1 MRLSAAPT
9 HRMAEEEIPRDP
21 RWAIPLAA
29 IGAILLAIIWY
40 WEQPT
45 LLAFGLV
52 TAAIAAILGLLYLG
66 LSYNGS
72 KSKLYGLKP
81 LTTRMPAVS
90 QPKGHVHF
98 RTKMFWTVGVLL
110 MYFLLANIYIFGV
123 DQATVID
130 LFASYRAIL
139 AGAQGTLMHLGI
151 GPIVTGSIIMQL
163 FTGAKIISL
172 DLTDDEDKGMYQGT
186 QKVLVLAMIFV
197 EAVPQ
202 VFGYL
207 TPASSVVARFGTA
220 SPGNGVLLADAV
232 IIAQLVFGS
241 YLVFLM
247 DEVVSKWGIGS
258 GISLFIAAGVSQQ
271 IIQGTINWIPT
282 NPSVA
287 VSANNPPSGTIPKVL
302 WFLTNYS
309 SSQMASGGWERILLQ
324 QPNPIVA
331 LVGTAAIFFLVAW
344 TESTR
349 IELPLSHAEARGARG
364 RYPLR
369 LIYASNIP
377 VILMSALLANV
388 SMISILLWSNPTLS
402 HFPVLGHQ
410 WWVGTYPSADF
421 ARTNGISQ
429 SQPIGGGAYYLSTV
443 NGLEAWLLPMLNAQI
458 YGAFLFG
465 HTWWEGLVHVGVY
478 FGAMVGGSILFAK
491 FWIQTTNMGPEAVAR
506 QIESTGMQ
514 IPGFRREP
522 RVLRRVLERYIP
534 VITVI
539 SGASVGALAAGAD
552 LIGTLGNA
560 SGTGVLL
567 MVGIIINLYEAMGR
581 EQLMEMNPLFRRFLG
596 GES

>member
-1 MRLSAAPT
+1 MPDD
-9 HRMAEEEIPRDP
+9 EVPRDW
-21 RWAIPLAA
+21 RWAIPLFVVEAV
-29 IGAILLAIIWY
+29 ILFLLWDGAH
-40 WEQPT
+40 PT
-45 LLAFGLV
+45 TLAFVIAVIGLTLV
-52 TAAIAAILGLLYLG
+52 FLLMLLG
-66 LSYNGS
+66 LSYSGP

-81 LTTRMPAVS
+81 VTTRMPAVT
-90 QPKGHVHF
+90 QPVGHVHF
-98 RTKMFWTVGVLL
+98 RTKMLWVIAVLL
-110 MYFLLANIYIFGV
+110 LYFVLSNIFLFGV

-139 AGAQGTLMHLGI
+139 AGQQGTLMHLGI

-163 FTGAKIISL
+163 FTGAKIIGL
-172 DLTDDEDKGMYQGT
+172 DLTKDDDKAIYQGT
-186 QKVLVLAMIFV
+186 QKVIVVAMIFV
-197 EAVPQ
+197 EAIPQ
-202 VFGYL
+202 VYGYL
-207 TPASSVVARFGTA
+207 TPSSSIVTA
-220 SPGNGVLLADAV
+220 LGNFSVGNGPLLAELI

-271 IIQGTINWIPT
+271 IIQGTLNWLPAT
-282 NPSVA
+282 PGVLSQ
-287 VSANNPPSGTIPKVL
+287 SNPPSGTIPKAI
-302 WFLTNYS
+302 WFFTNFS
-309 SSQMASGGWERILLQ
+309 ASNMASGGWEQVLLHS
-324 QPNPIVA
+324 PNPVVA

-388 SMISILLWSNPTLS
+388 SMFSILLWGNPTLS
-402 HFPVLGHQ
+402 RFPLLGHQ
-410 WWVGTYPSADF
+410 WWIGSYPASTAAANALRVSA
-421 ARTNGISQ
+421 TT
-429 SQPIGGGAYYLSTV
+429 PLTGGAYYLSTV
-443 NGLEAWLLPMLNAQI
+443 NGLEAWLLPLLNAQQ
-458 YGAFLFG
+458 YGTFLVG
-465 HTWWEGLVHVGVY
+465 HAWWQDLLHVVVY
-478 FGAMVGGSILFAK
+478 FSVMVVGSILFAK

-506 QIESTGMQ
+506 QIEASGMQ

-539 SGASVGALAAGAD
+539 SGAAVGGLAAGAD

-567 MVGIIINLYEAMGR
+567 TVGILINFYEAMGR
-581 EQLMEMNPLFRRFLG
+581 EQLMEMNPLLRRFIG
-596 GES
+596 GE

>member
-1 MRLSAAPT
+1 
-9 HRMAEEEIPRDP
+9 MADEDVPRDW
-21 RWAIPLAA
+21 RWAIPLFVVEAV
-29 IGAILLAIIWY
+29 ILFLIWDGAR
-40 WEQPT
+40 PT
-45 LLAFGLV
+45 LLAFV
-52 TAAIAAILGLLYLG
+52 IAAIGLTLIFLLVLLG
-66 LSYNGS
+66 LSYAGP

-81 LTTRMPAVS
+81 VTTRMPAVT
-90 QPKGHVHF
+90 QPVGHVHF
-98 RTKMFWTVGVLL
+98 RTKMLWVIAVLL
-110 MYFLLANIYIFGV
+110 LYFVLSNIYLFGV

-139 AGAQGTLMHLGI
+139 AGQQGTLMHLGI

-163 FTGAKIISL
+163 FTGAKIIGL
-172 DLTDDEDKGMYQGT
+172 DLTKDDDKAVYQGT
-186 QKVLVLAMIFV
+186 QKVVVVAMIFV
-197 EAVPQ
+197 EAIPQ

-207 TPASSVVARFGTA
+207 TPSSSIVTSLGNF
-220 SPGNGVLLADAV
+220 SHGNGTLLADL
-232 IIAQLVFGS
+232 IIVSQLVFGS

-271 IIQGTINWIPT
+271 IIQGTLNWLPATPGSPI
-282 NPSVA
+282 SEQ
-287 VSANNPPSGTIPKVL
+287 NPPSGTIPKTI
-302 WFLTNYS
+302 WFFTHLNA
-309 SSQMASGGWERILLQ
+309 SQMAGGGWELVLLHS
-324 QPNPIVA
+324 PNPIVA
-331 LVGTAAIFFLVAW
+331 LAGTGAIFFLVAW

-388 SMISILLWSNPTLS
+388 SMFSILLWSNSTLAR
-402 HFPVLGHQ
+402 FPLLGHQ
-410 WWVGTYPSADF
+410 WWIGSYPASSTVAQQLGVS
-421 ARTNGISQ
+421 TTT
-429 SQPIGGGAYYLSTV
+429 PLTGGAYYLSQV
-443 NGLEAWLLPMLNAQI
+443 NGLESWLLPLINPSE
-458 YGAFLFG
+458 YGSLLVG
-465 HTWWEGLVHVGVY
+465 HAPWQDLLHVAIY
-478 FGAMVGGSILFAK
+478 FGVMVSGSILFAK

-506 QIESTGMQ
+506 QIEASGMQ

-539 SGASVGALAAGAD
+539 SGAAVGALAAGAD
-552 LIGTLGNA
+552 LIGTLGQA

-567 MVGIIINLYEAMGR
+567 TVGILINFYEAMGR
-581 EQLMEMNPLFRRFLG
+581 EQLMEMNPLLRRFIG
-596 GES
+596 GEG

>member
-1 MRLSAAPT
+1 
-9 HRMAEEEIPRDP
+9 MADPDIPRDW
-21 RWAIPLAA
+21 RWAIPLFVLEAV
-29 IGAILLAIIWY
+29 ILFLYWYGAHPTILAMVIAVIAL
-40 WEQPT
+40 T
-45 LLAFGLV
+45 LIF
-52 TAAIAAILGLLYLG
+52 LLLLLG
-66 LSYNGS
+66 LSYNGP

-81 LTTRMPAVS
+81 VTSRMPAVT
-90 QPKGHVHF
+90 QPVGHVHF
-98 RTKMFWTVGVLL
+98 RTKMLWVIGVVL
-110 MYFLLANIYIFGV
+110 MYFVLSNIFLFGV

-139 AGAQGTLMHLGI
+139 AGQQGTLMDLGI

-163 FTGAKIISL
+163 FTGAKIIGL
-172 DLTDDEDKGMYQGT
+172 DLTKDDDKAIYQGT
-186 QKVLVLAMIFV
+186 QKVIVVAMIFV
-197 EAVPQ
+197 EAIPQ
-202 VFGYL
+202 VFGYIS
-207 TPASSVVARFGTA
+207 PSASLVSGLGAFSA
-220 SPGNGVLLADAV
+220 GNGLFLAEL
-232 IIAQLVFGS
+232 IIISQLVFGS

-271 IIQGTINWIPT
+271 IIQGTLNWLPGTAGRPI
-282 NPSVA
+282 SE
-287 VSANNPPSGTIPKVL
+287 SNPPSGTIPKTI
-302 WFLTNYS
+302 WFFTHLNA
-309 SSQMASGGWERILLQ
+309 SQMASGGWEQVLLHS
-324 QPNPIVA
+324 PNPIVA

-388 SMISILLWSNPTLS
+388 SMFSILLWGNSTLS
-402 HFPVLGHQ
+402 RFPLLGHQ
-410 WWVGTYPSADF
+410 WWIGSYPASSTMAQQLGV
-421 ARTNGISQ
+421 TTTT
-429 SQPIGGGAYYLSTV
+429 PLTGGAYYLSTP
-443 NGLEAWLLPMLNAQI
+443 NGLESWLLPLLNGQE
-458 YGAFLFG
+458 YGQLLVG
-465 HTWWEGLVHVGVY
+465 HMWWQDLLHVLIFFCVL
-478 FGAMVGGSILFAK
+478 VGGSILFAK

-506 QIESTGMQ
+506 QIEASGMQ

-539 SGASVGALAAGAD
+539 SGAAVGALAAGAD

-567 MVGIIINLYEAMGR
+567 TVGIIINFYEAMGR
-581 EQLMEMNPLFRRFLG
+581 EQLMEMNPLLRRFIG

>member
-1 MRLSAAPT
+1 
-9 HRMAEEEIPRDP
+9 MAEEETPRDR
-21 RWAIPLAA
+21 RWSVPLFLLAA
-29 IGAILLAIIWY
+29 GILALY
-40 WEQPT
+40 WFWGRPT
-45 LLAFGLV
+45 TLAFVLVAVGL
-52 TAAIAAILGLLYLG
+52 AAVFTLFYFG

-72 KSKLYGLKP
+72 RSKLYGLKP
-81 LTTRMPAVS
+81 VTSRMPAVT

-98 RTKMFWTVGVLL
+98 RTKLFWTIGVLL
-110 MYFLLANIYIFGV
+110 MYFLLTNIYLFGV
-123 DQATVID
+123 NRATIID

-163 FTGAKIISL
+163 FTGAKIINL
-172 DLTDDEDKGMYQGT
+172 DLTNDEDKSVYQGT
-186 QKVLVLAMIFV
+186 QKIMVIAMIFI
-197 EAVPQ
+197 EAIPQ

-207 TPASSVVARFGTA
+207 SPDGSLVSTFGTI
-220 SPGNGVLLADAV
+220 SPGNGLFLANAV

-271 IIQGTINWIPT
+271 IIQGTLNWVPG
-282 NPSVA
+282 NPSLA
-287 VSANNPPSGTIPKVL
+287 ISASNPPSGTIPKSL
-302 WFLTNYS
+302 WFFSHYTA
-309 SSQMASGGWERILLQ
+309 SQMASGGWEEVLLR

-331 LVGTAAIFFLVAW
+331 LIGTAAIFFLVAW

-388 SMISILLWSNPTLS
+388 SMVTILLWTNPALI
-402 HFPVLGHQ
+402 HFPLIGHQ
-410 WWVGTYPSADF
+410 WWVGAYPTATQASQLQ
-421 ARTNGISQ
+421 ISQ
-429 SQPIGGGAYYLSTV
+429 TTPISGGAYYLSTV
-443 NGLEAWLLPMLNAQI
+443 NGLESWLLPILNYQE
-458 YGAFLFG
+458 YGGFLVY
-465 HTWWEGLVHVGVY
+465 HAWWQGLVHVGVY
-478 FGAMVGGSILFAK
+478 FCAMVGGSILFAK

-506 QIESTGMQ
+506 QIEASGMQ

-539 SGASVGALAAGAD
+539 SGAAVGALAAGAD

-567 MVGIIINLYEAMGR
+567 TVGIIINLYEAMGR
-581 EQLMEMNPLFRRFLG
+581 EQLMEMNPLLRRFLG

>member
-1 MRLSAAPT
+1 
-9 HRMAEEEIPRDP
+9 MAEEEIPRDR
-21 RWAIPLAA
+21 RWALPLAL
-29 IGAILLAIIWY
+29 IGGLLLAVLWF
-40 WEQPT
+40 WEAPT
-45 LLAFGLV
+45 LVAFAVIALVVFIVLA
-52 TAAIAAILGLLYLG
+52 LLYLG
-66 LSYNGS
+66 LSYNGTR
-72 KSKLYGLKP
+72 SKLYGLKP
-81 LTTRMPAVS
+81 LTTRMPAVA

-98 RTKMFWTVGVLL
+98 RTKLFWTLGVLL
-110 MYFLLANIYIFGV
+110 LYFLLTNIYLFGV
-123 DQATVID
+123 DQATIID

-163 FTGAKIISL
+163 FTGAKIINL
-172 DLTDDEDKGMYQGT
+172 DLTDDEDKGMYQGA
-186 QKVLVLAMIFV
+186 QKVVVVAMIFV
-197 EAVPQ
+197 EAIPQ
-202 VFGYL
+202 VYGYL
-207 TPASSVVARFGTA
+207 TPSASLVTSFGQA
-220 SPGNGVLLADAV
+220 SPGNGLLIANSV

-271 IIQGTINWIPT
+271 IIQGTLNWVPQT
-282 NPSVA
+282 PGSPVGQGNL
-287 VSANNPPSGTIPKVL
+287 PSGTIPKTLWVL
-302 WFLTNYS
+302 THYTA
-309 SSQMASGGWERILLQ
+309 SQMAGGGWEQILLR

-388 SMISILLWSNPTLS
+388 SMVSILLWTNPTLV
-402 HFPVLGHQ
+402 HFPLLGHQ
-410 WWVGTYPSADF
+410 WWVGSYPASAL
-421 ARTNGISQ
+421 AAQQMGVSQTTPIS
-429 SQPIGGGAYYLSTV
+429 GGAYYLSTV
-443 NGLEAWLLPMLNAQI
+443 NGLEAWLLPILNFQT
-458 YGAFLFG
+458 YGGFLVG
-465 HTWWEGLVHVGVY
+465 HSVWQGLLHVGVY

-506 QIESTGMQ
+506 QIEASGMQ

-539 SGASVGALAAGAD
+539 SGAAVGALAAGAD

-581 EQLMEMNPLFRRFLG
+581 EQLMEMNPLLRRFLG
-596 GES
+596 GET

>member
-1 MRLSAAPT
+1 
-9 HRMAEEEIPRDP
+9 MADEEIPRDP
-21 RWAIPLAA
+21 RWALPLAA
-29 IGAILLAIIWY
+29 IGVAIVAIFWY
-40 WEQPT
+40 WDSPT
-45 LLAFGLV
+45 LLAVGMLSAGMFGIFGLM
-52 TAAIAAILGLLYLG
+52 YLG
-66 LSYNGS
+66 LSYTGP
-72 KSKLYGLKP
+72 KSRLYGLKP
-81 LTTRMPAVS
+81 LTTRLPAIS

-98 RTKMFWTVGVLL
+98 RTKMFWTIVIVLL
-110 MYFLLANIYIFGV
+110 YFLMTNIYLFGV

-151 GPIVTGSIIMQL
+151 GPIVTASIIMQL
-163 FTGAKIISL
+163 FVGAKIINL
-172 DLTDDEDKGMYQGT
+172 DLTDDEDKGTYQGS
-186 QKVLVLAMIFV
+186 QKVLVLVMIFV
-197 EAVPQ
+197 EAIPQ

-207 TPASSVVARFGTA
+207 TPSASLVTSLGQF
-220 SPGNGVLLADAV
+220 SPGNGMLLADT
-232 IIAQLVFGS
+232 IIVAQLVFGC

-271 IIQGTINWIPT
+271 IVQGTLNWL
-282 NPSVA
+282 PSA
-287 VSANNPPSGTIPKVL
+287 AGPISAGNPPSGTIPKTI
-302 WFLTNYS
+302 WFLTNLNA
-309 SSQMASGGWERILLQ
+309 SQMASGGWEQVLLHA
-324 QPNPIVA
+324 PNPVIA
-331 LVGTAAIFFLVAW
+331 LVGTAVIFFIVAW

-377 VILMSALLANV
+377 VILMSALLAN
-388 SMISILLWSNPTLS
+388 ISVVTILLWTNPTLA
-402 HFPVLGHQ
+402 HFPLIGHQ
-410 WWVGTYPSADF
+410 WWIGSYPASAAAAQLLGVGATTPL
-421 ARTNGISQ
+421 T
-429 SQPIGGGAYYLSTV
+429 GGAWYLSTP
-443 NGLEAWLLPMLNAQI
+443 NGLESWFLPLLNSQT
-458 YGAFLFG
+458 YGAFLLG
-465 HTWWEGLVHVGVY
+465 HAWWQSLVHVGLY
-478 FGAMVGGSILFAK
+478 FGVLVGGSILFAK

-506 QIESTGMQ
+506 QIEASGMQ

-539 SGASVGALAAGAD
+539 SGATVGALAAGAD
-552 LIGTLGNA
+552 LIGTVGNA

-581 EQLMEMNPLFRRFLG
+581 EQLMEMNPLLRRFIA
-596 GES
+596 GEE

>member
-1 MRLSAAPT
+1 
-9 HRMAEEEIPRDP
+9 MAEEEVPRNP
-21 RWAIPLAA
+21 QWAIPLAVLG
-29 IGAILLAIIWY
+29 IGFLALVWF
-40 WEQPT
+40 WVAPT
-45 LLAFGLV
+45 ILAFAVIGV
-52 TAAIAAILGLLYLG
+52 VVFMVLGLLYLG

-72 KSKLYGLKP
+72 RSRLYGLKP
-81 LTTRMPAVS
+81 ITSRLPAVA

-98 RTKMFWTVGVLL
+98 RTKMAWTISVLL
-110 MYFLLANIYIFGV
+110 LYFLLTNIYLFGV
-123 DQATVID
+123 DQSTIID
-130 LFASYRAIL
+130 LFSSYRAIL
-139 AGAQGTLMHLGI
+139 AGAEGTLMDLGI

-163 FTGAKIISL
+163 FTGAKIINL
-172 DLTDDEDKGMYQGT
+172 DLTDDEDKGMYQGS
-186 QKVLVLAMIFV
+186 QKVVVIAMIFI

-202 VFGYL
+202 VFGYI
-207 TPASSVVARFGTA
+207 TPSASIVSTLGSA
-220 SPGNGVLLADAV
+220 SPGNGLFLANTI

-271 IIQGTINWIPT
+271 IIQGTFNWVPG
-282 NPSVA
+282 
-287 VSANNPPSGTIPKVL
+287 SAGPITAANPPSGTIPKTL
-302 WFLTNYS
+302 WFLSHYTA
-309 SSQMASGGWERILLQ
+309 SQMAGGGWEEVLLR

-331 LVGTAAIFFLVAW
+331 LIGTAAIFFLVAW

-388 SMISILLWSNPTLS
+388 SMVTILLWTNPTLM
-402 HFPVLGHQ
+402 HFPLIGHQ
-410 WWVGTYPSADF
+410 WWVGSYPTSA
-421 ARTNGISQ
+421 AQASALGVSQ
-429 SQPIGGGAYYLSTV
+429 TTPLTGGAYYLSSI
-443 NGLEAWLLPMLNAQI
+443 NGLESWLLPILNYGTYGNFLVGHSVAQDL
-458 YGAFLFG
+458 A
-465 HTWWEGLVHVGVY
+465 HVAIY

-506 QIESTGMQ
+506 QIEASGMQ

-539 SGASVGALAAGAD
+539 SGAAVGALAAGAD

-567 MVGIIINLYEAMGR
+567 TVGIIINLYEAMGR
-581 EQLMEMNPLFRRFLG
+581 EQLMEMNPLLRRFLG

>member
-1 MRLSAAPT
+1 
-9 HRMAEEEIPRDP
+9 MAEEEIPRDY
-21 RWAIPLAA
+21 RWGVPILV
-29 IGAILLAIIWY
+29 IGALILSIDWV
-40 WEQPT
+40 WSRPT
-45 LLAFGLV
+45 ILAFGLTSLAV
-52 TAAIAAILGLLYLG
+52 GAILGLIFLG
-66 LSYNGS
+66 LSYDGT

-81 LTTRMPAVS
+81 ITTRMPAIA

-98 RTKMFWTVGVLL
+98 RTKLFWVVVVLL
-110 MYFLLANIYIFGV
+110 TYFLLTNVFLYGV

-130 LFASYRAIL
+130 LFQSYRAIL
-139 AGAQGTLMHLGI
+139 AGQQGTLMHLGI

-163 FTGAKIISL
+163 FTGAKIINL

-186 QKVLVLAMIFV
+186 QKVIVVAMIFV
-197 EAVPQ
+197 EAIPQ

-207 TPASSVVARFGTA
+207 TPSSALVSSLGGASHGNGALLASSI
-220 SPGNGVLLADAV
+220 

-271 IIQGTINWIPT
+271 IVQGTLNWLPAQPGHIT
-282 NPSVA
+282 A
-287 VSANNPPSGTIPKVL
+287 MNPPSGTIPKMI
-302 WFLTNYS
+302 WFFQNDNAGQL
-309 SSQMASGGWERILLQ
+309 AGGGWEQILLHA
-324 QPNPIVA
+324 PNPVVA
-331 LVGTAAIFFLVAW
+331 LAGTAAIFFLVAW

-377 VILMSALLANV
+377 VILMAALLANV
-388 SMISILLWSNPTLS
+388 SMFSILLWNNPTLS
-402 HFPVLGHQ
+402 HFPLIGGKWWIGSYPTALQAQTLG
-410 WWVGTYPSADF
+410 V
-421 ARTNGISQ
+421 SQ
-429 SQPIGGGAYYLSTV
+429 TTPLTGGAYYLSTV
-443 NGLEAWLLPMLNAQI
+443 NGLESWLLPLLNAQT
-458 YGAFLFG
+458 YGGFLVG
-465 HTWWEGLVHVGVY
+465 HQWWQDLLHVGIY
-478 FGAMVGGSILFAK
+478 FTVMVVGSIMFAK

-506 QIESTGMQ
+506 QIEASGMQ

-522 RVLRRVLERYIP
+522 RVLRRVLARYIP

-539 SGASVGALAAGAD
+539 SGAAVGALAAGAD
-552 LIGTLGNA
+552 LIGTVGNA

-567 MVGIIINLYEAMGR
+567 TVGIVINLYEAMGR
-581 EQLMEMNPLFRRFLG
+581 EQLMEMNPLLRRFLG
-596 GES
+596 GE

>member
-1 MRLSAAPT
+1 MVD
-9 HRMAEEEIPRDP
+9 EEIPRDH
-21 RWAIPLAA
+21 RWAIALAVVGIA
-29 IGAILLAIIWY
+29 LLALIWY
-40 WEQPT
+40 WGHPT
-45 LLAFGLV
+45 LIGFALAALIIFIVMGV
-52 TAAIAAILGLLYLG
+52 LYLG
-66 LSYNGS
+66 LSYQGS
-72 KSKLYGLKP
+72 RSRLYGLKP
-81 LTTRMPAVS
+81 ITTRMPAVS

-98 RTKMFWTVGVLL
+98 RTKMFWTIGILL
-110 MYFLLANIYIFGV
+110 LYFLLTNIYLFGV

-163 FTGAKIISL
+163 FTGAKIINL
-172 DLTDDEDKGMYQGT
+172 DLTDDEDKGTYQGT
-186 QKVLVLAMIFV
+186 QKVLVVAMIFI

-207 TPASSVVARFGTA
+207 TPSTSIVSSLGSV
-220 SPGNGVLLADAV
+220 SPGNGLLLANTI

-271 IIQGTINWIPT
+271 IVQGTLNWVPQTPGTAIST
-282 NPSVA
+282 A
-287 VSANNPPSGTIPKVL
+287 NPPSGTIPKTIYFFTHL
-302 WFLTNYS
+302 S
-309 SSQMASGGWERILLQ
+309 ASQMAGGGWELVLLRA
-324 QPNPIVA
+324 PNPIIA

-349 IELPLSHAEARGARG
+349 IELPLSHAESRGARG

-388 SMISILLWSNPTLS
+388 SVFTILLWTNPTLI
-402 HFPVLGHQ
+402 HFPLIGHQ
-410 WWVGTYPSADF
+410 WWIGSYPTSAQ
-421 ARTNGISQ
+421 ATTLGVSQ
-429 SQPIGGGAYYLSTV
+429 TQPLTGGAYYFSTV
-443 NGLEAWLLPMLNAQI
+443 NGLESWLLPILNYQE
-458 YGAFLFG
+458 YGSFLVG
-465 HTWWEGLVHVGVY
+465 HSWWQGLVHVAVY

-506 QIESTGMQ
+506 QIEASGMQ

-539 SGASVGALAAGAD
+539 SGAAVGALAAGAD

-581 EQLMEMNPLFRRFLG
+581 EQLMEMNPLLRRFLG

>member
-1 MRLSAAPT
+1 
-9 HRMAEEEIPRDP
+9 MADEEIPRDP
-21 RWAIPLAA
+21 RWAFPLLVIGVIVLSVVWFWDRPTPIALGIVGAA
-29 IGAILLAIIWY
+29 VAAVLA
-40 WEQPT
+40 
-45 LLAFGLV
+45 
-52 TAAIAAILGLLYLG
+52 LLYLG

-72 KSKLYGLKP
+72 RSKLYGLKP
-81 LTTRMPAVS
+81 VTSRMPAVS

-98 RTKMFWTVGVLL
+98 RTKMFWTIGILL
-110 MYFLLANIYIFGV
+110 LYFLLTNIYLFGV

-163 FTGAKIISL
+163 FTGAKIINL
-172 DLTDDEDKGMYQGT
+172 DLTDDEDKGMYQGA
-186 QKVLVLAMIFV
+186 QKVVVIAMIFI

-202 VFGYL
+202 VYGYL
-207 TPASSVVARFGTA
+207 TPSGSLVSSLGAA
-220 SPGNGVLLADAV
+220 SPGNGLMLANLV
-232 IIAQLVFGS
+232 IVAQLVFGS

-271 IIQGTINWIPT
+271 IIQGTLNWVPQ
-282 NPSVA
+282 NPSA
-287 VSANNPPSGTIPKVL
+287 AISATNPPSGTIPKTF
-302 WFLTNYS
+302 WFLTHYS
-309 SSQMASGGWERILLQ
+309 AGAMASGGWEQVLLR

-331 LVGTAAIFFLVAW
+331 LVGTAAIFVLVAW

-388 SMISILLWSNPTLS
+388 SMVSILLWTNPTLV
-402 HFPVLGHQ
+402 HFPLLGHQ
-410 WWVGTYPSADF
+410 WWIGSYPASAV
-421 ARTNGISQ
+421 AAQGLGVSQ
-429 SQPIGGGAYYLSTV
+429 TTPLGGAAYYLSTV
-443 NGLEAWLLPMLNAQI
+443 NGLEAWLLPILNYQQ
-458 YGAFLFG
+458 YQGFLVG
-465 HTWWEGLVHVGVY
+465 HSVWQGLAHVAIY

-506 QIESTGMQ
+506 QIEASGMQ

-539 SGASVGALAAGAD
+539 SGAAVGALAAGAD

-581 EQLMEMNPLFRRFLG
+581 EQLMEMNPLLRRFLG

>member
-1 MRLSAAPT
+1 
-9 HRMAEEEIPRDP
+9 MAEEEIPRDY
-21 RWAIPLAA
+21 RWAIPL
-29 IGAILLAIIWY
+29 
-40 WEQPT
+40 
-45 LLAFGLV
+45 LV
-52 TAAIAAILGLLYLG
+52 VAVGLLGTDWVWAHPTPIGFGITVLTIFTIFSLFFLG
-66 LSYNGS
+66 LSYDGP

-81 LTTRMPAVS
+81 ITSRMPAVS
-90 QPKGHVHF
+90 QPKGHVQF

-110 MYFLLANIYIFGV
+110 LYFVLTNIFLYGV

-130 LFASYRAIL
+130 LFQSYRAIL
-139 AGAQGTLMHLGI
+139 AGQQGTLMHLGI

-163 FTGAKIISL
+163 FTGAKIINL

-186 QKVLVLAMIFV
+186 QKVMVVAMIFV

-207 TPASSVVARFGTA
+207 TPSASLVSSLNAASV
-220 SPGNGVLLADAV
+220 GNGLMLAEV
-232 IIAQLVFGS
+232 IIIAQLVFGS

-271 IIQGTINWIPT
+271 IVQGTLNWLPATSTAPISQT
-282 NPSVA
+282 
-287 VSANNPPSGTIPKVL
+287 NPPSGTIPKAY
-302 WFLTNYS
+302 WFFTNLNAG
-309 SSQMASGGWERILLQ
+309 QMAGGGWEQVLLHS
-324 QPNPIVA
+324 PNPVVA
-331 LVGTAAIFFLVAW
+331 LAGTAAIFFLVAW

-377 VILMSALLANV
+377 VILMAALLANV
-388 SMISILLWSNPTLS
+388 SMFSILLWSNPTLM
-402 HFPVLGHQ
+402 HFPLLGHQ
-410 WWVGTYPSADF
+410 WWIGSYPASQTAATALGVSA
-421 ARTNGISQ
+421 TT
-429 SQPIGGGAYYLSTV
+429 PLTGGAYYLSTV
-443 NGLEAWLLPMLNAQI
+443 NGLESWLLPLLNAQT
-458 YGAFLFG
+458 YGSLLVG
-465 HTWWEGLVHVGVY
+465 HTWWQDLAHVVIY
-478 FGAMVGGSILFAK
+478 FSVMVTGSIIFAR

-506 QIESTGMQ
+506 QIEASGMQ

-534 VITVI
+534 VITII
-539 SGASVGALAAGAD
+539 SGAAVGALAAGAD
-552 LIGTLGNA
+552 LIGTVGNA

-567 MVGIIINLYEAMGR
+567 TVGIIINLYEAMGR
-581 EQLMEMNPLFRRFLG
+581 EQLMEMNPLLRRFLG
-596 GES
+596 GE

>member
-1 MRLSAAPT
+1 
-9 HRMAEEEIPRDP
+9 MAEEETPRDA
-21 RWAIPLAA
+21 RWAAPLAVFA
-29 IGAILLAIIWY
+29 ALILSLVWFWERPTFLGLGLLAVA
-40 WEQPT
+40 
-45 LLAFGLV
+45 LAVIF
-52 TAAIAAILGLLYLG
+52 GLLYLG

-72 KSKLYGLKP
+72 GSRLYGLKP
-81 LTTRMPAVS
+81 VTTRMPAVA

-98 RTKMFWTVGVLL
+98 RTKLFWTLGVLL
-110 MYFLLANIYIFGV
+110 LYFLLANIFLFGV
-123 DQATVID
+123 DQATVVD

-163 FTGAKIISL
+163 FTGAKIINL

-186 QKVLVLAMIFV
+186 QKVLVVAMIFV
-197 EAVPQ
+197 EAAPQ

-207 TPASSVVARFGTA
+207 TPSPSIVASLGQF
-220 SPGNGVLLADAV
+220 SPGNGATLADAV
-232 IIAQLVFGS
+232 IIGQLVFGS

-271 IIQGTINWIPT
+271 IIQGTINWIPS
-282 NPSVA
+282 NPTQII
-287 VSANNPPSGTIPKVL
+287 SATNPPSGTIPKAL
-302 WFLTNYS
+302 WFFSHYS
-309 SSQMASGGWERILLQ
+309 ASQMAGGGWEQVLLRA
-324 QPNPIVA
+324 PNPVVA

-349 IELPLSHAEARGARG
+349 LELPLSHAEARGARG

-402 HFPVLGHQ
+402 HFPVFGHQ
-410 WWVGTYPSADF
+410 WWIGSYYSQAYAQAHQVSA
-421 ARTNGISQ
+421 T
-429 SQPIGGGAYYLSTV
+429 QPITGAAYYLSTV
-443 NGLEAWLLPMLNAQI
+443 NGLEAWLLPMLNFQV
-458 YGAFLFG
+458 YGGFLYG
-465 HTWWEGLVHVGVY
+465 HSWWQGLVHVLVY
-478 FGAMVGGSILFAK
+478 FGTMVGGSILFAK

-539 SGASVGALAAGAD
+539 SGAAVGALAAGAD

-581 EQLMEMNPLFRRFLG
+581 EQLMEMNPLLRRFLG
-596 GES
+596 GEG

>member
-1 MRLSAAPT
+1 
-9 HRMAEEEIPRDP
+9 MADPDIPRDW
-21 RWAIPLAA
+21 RWAIPLFVAEA
-29 IGAILLAIIWY
+29 VILFLFWIGDHPTTLALVIATFALTLVFLLIL
-40 WEQPT
+40 
-45 LLAFGLV
+45 
-52 TAAIAAILGLLYLG
+52 LG
-66 LSYNGS
+66 LSYAGP

-81 LTTRMPAVS
+81 VTTRMPAVM
-90 QPKGHVHF
+90 QPVGHVHF
-98 RTKMFWTVGVLL
+98 RTKMLWVIGVLL
-110 MYFLLANIYIFGV
+110 MYFVLSNIFLFGV

-139 AGAQGTLMHLGI
+139 AGQQGTLMHLGI

-163 FTGAKIISL
+163 FTGAKIIGL
-172 DLTDDEDKGMYQGT
+172 DLTKDDDKAIYQGT
-186 QKVLVLAMIFV
+186 QKVIVVAMIFV
-197 EAVPQ
+197 EAIPQ

-207 TPASSVVARFGTA
+207 TPSSSLVTSLGNFSA
-220 SPGNGVLLADAV
+220 GNGTFLAEM
-232 IIAQLVFGS
+232 IIISQLVFGS

-271 IIQGTINWIPT
+271 IIQGTLNWLPASPGAIT
-282 NPSVA
+282 A
-287 VSANNPPSGTIPKVL
+287 MNPPSGTIPKTI
-302 WFLTNYS
+302 WFLTHYS
-309 SSQMASGGWERILLQ
+309 ASQMAGGGWESVLLHS
-324 QPNPIVA
+324 PNPIVA
-331 LVGTAAIFFLVAW
+331 LAGTGAIFFLVAW

-388 SMISILLWSNPTLS
+388 SMFSILLWGNATLS
-402 HFPVLGHQ
+402 RFPLLGHQ
-410 WWVGTYPSADF
+410 WWIGSYPASTAAAQAMGVSA
-421 ARTNGISQ
+421 TT
-429 SQPIGGGAYYLSTV
+429 PLTGGAYYLSTV
-443 NGLEAWLLPMLNAQI
+443 NGLESWLLPLLNANE
-458 YGAFLFG
+458 YGQLLVG
-465 HTWWEGLVHVGVY
+465 HAWWQDLLHVVVY
-478 FGAMVGGSILFAK
+478 FSVMVVGSILFAK

-506 QIESTGMQ
+506 QIEASGMQ

-539 SGASVGALAAGAD
+539 SGAAVGGLAAGAD

-567 MVGIIINLYEAMGR
+567 TVGILINFYEAMGR
-581 EQLMEMNPLFRRFLG
+581 EQLMEMNPLLRRFIG
-596 GES
+596 GE

>member
-1 MRLSAAPT
+1 
-9 HRMAEEEIPRDP
+9 MAEEEVPRNYI
-21 RWAIPLAA
+21 WGLPL
-29 IGAILLAIIWY
+29 GAVGLVILLVDWKWAEPTPIALAITGI
-40 WEQPT
+40 T
-45 LLAFGLV
+45 LFAIFGLFF
-52 TAAIAAILGLLYLG
+52 LG
-66 LSYNGS
+66 LSYDGP

-81 LTTRMPAVS
+81 VTSRMPAVA

-98 RTKMFWTVGVLL
+98 RTKMFWTISVLL
-110 MYFLLANIYIFGV
+110 MYFLLTNVFIYGV
-123 DQATVID
+123 DQQTVVD
-130 LFASYRAIL
+130 LFQSYRAIL
-139 AGAQGTLMHLGI
+139 AGQQGTLMHLGI

-163 FTGAKIISL
+163 FTGAKIINL
-172 DLTDDEDKGMYQGT
+172 DLTDDEDKGMYQGA
-186 QKVLVLAMIFV
+186 QKVMVVAMIFV

-207 TPASSVVARFGTA
+207 FPSAALVSSLNVT
-220 SPGNGVLLADAV
+220 SPGNGTLLADTV
-232 IIAQLVFGS
+232 IIVQLVFGS

-271 IIQGTINWIPT
+271 IVQGTLNWLPANRALAI
-282 NPSVA
+282 
-287 VSANNPPSGTIPKVL
+287 SATNPPSGTIPKAL
-302 WFLTNYS
+302 WFFTNED
-309 SSQMASGGWERILLQ
+309 ARTLAGGGWEQILLHA
-324 QPNPIVA
+324 PNPVVA
-331 LVGTAAIFFLVAW
+331 LAGTAAIFFIVAW

-388 SMISILLWSNPTLS
+388 SMFSILLWSNGTLQ
-402 HFPVLGHQ
+402 HFPGIGGRWWIGSYASSPQQAQLLG
-410 WWVGTYPSADF
+410 V
-421 ARTNGISQ
+421 SQ
-429 SQPIGGGAYYLSTV
+429 TTPLTGGAYYLSTV
-443 NGLEAWLLPMLNAQI
+443 NGLESWLLPLLNPQQ
-458 YGAFLFG
+458 YGALLVG
-465 HTWWEGLVHVGVY
+465 HAWYQDLAHVGIY
-478 FGAMVGGSILFAK
+478 FTVMVLGSIVFAR

-506 QIESTGMQ
+506 QIEASGMQ

-522 RVLRRVLERYIP
+522 RVLRRVLARYIP

-539 SGASVGALAAGAD
+539 SGAAVGALAAGAD
-552 LIGTLGNA
+552 LIGTVGNA

-567 MVGIIINLYEAMGR
+567 TVGIIINLYEAMGR
-581 EQLMEMNPLFRRFLG
+581 EQLMEMNPLLRRFIG

>member
-1 MRLSAAPT
+1 MVD
-9 HRMAEEEIPRDP
+9 EEIPRDN
-21 RWAIPLAA
+21 RWAVALGVVGVA
-29 IGAILLAIIWY
+29 LLALIWE
-40 WEQPT
+40 WGHPT
-45 LLAFGLV
+45 PVAFGVASLIV
-52 TAAIAAILGLLYLG
+52 LIVLTLFYLG
-66 LSYNGS
+66 LSYQGS
-72 KSKLYGLKP
+72 RSRLYGLKP
-81 LTTRMPAVS
+81 ITTRMPAVT

-98 RTKMFWTVGVLL
+98 RTKMFWTIGILL
-110 MYFLLANIYIFGV
+110 LYFLLTNIYLFGV

-163 FTGAKIISL
+163 FTGAKIINL
-172 DLTDDEDKGMYQGT
+172 DLTDDEDKGTYQGT
-186 QKVLVLAMIFV
+186 QKVLVIAMIFI

-207 TPASSVVARFGTA
+207 TPSASLVTSLGGV
-220 SPGNGVLLADAV
+220 SPGNGLLLANTI

-271 IIQGTINWIPT
+271 IIQGTLNWVPQTPT
-282 NPSVA
+282 SPI
-287 VSANNPPSGTIPKVL
+287 SAGNPPSGTIPKTIY
-302 WFLTNYS
+302 FFTHFS
-309 SSQMASGGWERILLQ
+309 ASQMAGGGWELVLLRA
-324 QPNPIVA
+324 PNPIIA

-349 IELPLSHAEARGARG
+349 IELPLSHAESRGARG

-388 SMISILLWSNPTLS
+388 SVFTILLWTNPTLI
-402 HFPVLGHQ
+402 HFPLIGHQ
-410 WWVGTYPSADF
+410 WWIGSYPSA
-421 ARTNGISQ
+421 AQATAMGVSQ
-429 SQPIGGGAYYLSTV
+429 TQPLTGGAYYFSTV
-443 NGLEAWLLPMLNAQI
+443 NGLEAWLLPILNYQQ
-458 YGAFLFG
+458 YGSFLVG
-465 HTWWEGLVHVGVY
+465 HSAWQGLIHVLVY
-478 FGAMVGGSILFAK
+478 FCAMVGGSILFAK

-506 QIESTGMQ
+506 QIEASGMQ

-539 SGASVGALAAGAD
+539 SGAAVGALAAGAD
-552 LIGTLGNA
+552 LIVTLGNA
-560 SGTGVLL
+560 IGTGVLL

-581 EQLMEMNPLFRRFLG
+581 EQLMEMNPLLRRFLG
-596 GES
+596 GET

>member
-1 MRLSAAPT
+1 
-9 HRMAEEEIPRDP
+9 MAEEEIPRNWS
-21 RWAIPLAA
+21 WAVPLA
-29 IGAILLAIIWY
+29 IVGAVILAVLWIWG
-40 WEQPT
+40 QPT
-45 LLAFGLV
+45 LIAFGLE
-52 TAAIAAILGLLYLG
+52 ALAIFVVFGLILLG
-66 LSYNGS
+66 LSYDGP

-81 LTTRMPAVS
+81 ITSRMPAVA

-98 RTKMFWTVGVLL
+98 RTKMFWLVAILL
-110 MYFLLANIYIFGV
+110 MYFALTNIFLYGV
-123 DQATVID
+123 DQHTVID
-130 LFASYRAIL
+130 LFSSYRAIL

-163 FTGAKIISL
+163 FTGAKIINL

-186 QKVLVLAMIFV
+186 QKVMVVAMIFV

-207 TPASSVVARFGTA
+207 SPSGTLIATLGSA
-220 SPGNGVLLADAV
+220 SPGNGTLLAET
-232 IIAQLVFGS
+232 IIIVQLVFGS

-247 DEVVSKWGIGS
+247 DEVISKWGIGS

-271 IIQGTINWIPT
+271 IIQGTLNWLPSNQTLPVSPT
-282 NPSVA
+282 NPPA
-287 VSANNPPSGTIPKVL
+287 GTIPKAI
-302 WFLTNYS
+302 WFFTHYNAGQL
-309 SSQMASGGWERILLQ
+309 AGGGWEQILLH
-324 QPNPIVA
+324 QPNPVVA
-331 LVGTAAIFFLVAW
+331 LAGTAAIFFLVAW

-388 SMISILLWSNPTLS
+388 SMFSILLWSNPTLS
-402 HFPVLGHQ
+402 HFPLLGGQ
-410 WWVGTYPSADF
+410 WWIGSYASPITAQQLGVTQTTPLS
-421 ARTNGISQ
+421 GI
-429 SQPIGGGAYYLSTV
+429 AYYVSTV
-443 NGLEAWLLPMLNAQI
+443 NGLEQWLLPLLNP
-458 YGAFLFG
+458 
-465 HTWWEGLVHVGVY
+465 GVY
-478 FGAMVGGSILFAK
+478 GSLLVYHQWWQDLIHVVVYFSIMVGGSIMFAK

-506 QIESTGMQ
+506 QIEASGMQ

-522 RVLRRVLERYIP
+522 RVLRRVLARYIP

-539 SGASVGALAAGAD
+539 SGAAVGALAAGAD
-552 LIGTLGNA
+552 LIGTVGNA

-567 MVGIIINLYEAMGR
+567 TVGIIINLYEAMGR
-581 EQLMEMNPLFRRFLG
+581 EQLMEMNPLLRRFLG
-596 GES
+596 GET

>member
-1 MRLSAAPT
+1 MVD
-9 HRMAEEEIPRDP
+9 EEIPRDH
-21 RWAIPLAA
+21 RWAIALAVVGVA
-29 IGAILLAIIWY
+29 LLALIWF
-40 WEQPT
+40 WGHPT
-45 LLAFGLV
+45 FIAFAVASLIVFVIMGV
-52 TAAIAAILGLLYLG
+52 LYLG
-66 LSYNGS
+66 LSYQGS
-72 KSKLYGLKP
+72 RSRLYGLKP
-81 LTTRMPAVS
+81 ITTRMPAVT

-98 RTKMFWTVGVLL
+98 RTKMFWTIGILL
-110 MYFLLANIYIFGV
+110 LYFLLTNIYLFGV

-163 FTGAKIISL
+163 FTGAKIINL
-172 DLTDDEDKGMYQGT
+172 DLTDDEDKGTYQGV
-186 QKVLVLAMIFV
+186 QKVLVVAMIFI

-207 TPASSVVARFGTA
+207 TPSASIVTSLGSV
-220 SPGNGVLLADAV
+220 SPGNGLLLANTI

-271 IIQGTINWIPT
+271 IVQGTLNWVPETPGTLIST
-282 NPSVA
+282 A
-287 VSANNPPSGTIPKVL
+287 NPPSGTIPKTIYFFTHL
-302 WFLTNYS
+302 S
-309 SSQMASGGWERILLQ
+309 ASQMAGGGWELVLLRA
-324 QPNPIVA
+324 PNPIIA

-349 IELPLSHAEARGARG
+349 IELPLSHAESRGARG

-388 SMISILLWSNPTLS
+388 SVFTILLWTNPTLI
-402 HFPVLGHQ
+402 HFPLIGHQ
-410 WWVGTYPSADF
+410 WWIGSYPSA
-421 ARTNGISQ
+421 AQATALGVSQ
-429 SQPIGGGAYYLSTV
+429 TQPLTGGAYYFSTV
-443 NGLEAWLLPMLNAQI
+443 NGLESWLLPILNYQE
-458 YGAFLFG
+458 YGSFLVG
-465 HTWWEGLVHVGVY
+465 HSWWQGLIHVAVY

-506 QIESTGMQ
+506 QIEASGMQ

-539 SGASVGALAAGAD
+539 SGAAVGALAAGAD

-581 EQLMEMNPLFRRFLG
+581 EQLMEMNPLLRRFLG

>member
-1 MRLSAAPT
+1 
-9 HRMAEEEIPRDP
+9 MADEEIPRDP
-21 RWAIPLAA
+21 RWALPLAA
-29 IGAILLAIIWY
+29 IGVAVVAIFWY
-40 WEQPT
+40 WDSPT
-45 LLAFGLV
+45 LLAVGMLSAGMFGIFGLM
-52 TAAIAAILGLLYLG
+52 YLG
-66 LSYNGS
+66 LSYTGP
-72 KSKLYGLKP
+72 KSRLYGLKS
-81 LTTRMPAVS
+81 LTTRLPAIS

-98 RTKMFWTVGVLL
+98 RTKMFWTIIIVLL
-110 MYFLLANIYIFGV
+110 YFLMTNIYLFGV

-151 GPIVTGSIIMQL
+151 GPIVTASIIMQL
-163 FTGAKIISL
+163 FVGAKIINL
-172 DLTDDEDKGMYQGT
+172 DLTDDEDKGTYQGS
-186 QKVLVLAMIFV
+186 QKVLVLVMIFV
-197 EAVPQ
+197 EAIPQ

-207 TPASSVVARFGTA
+207 TPSASLVTSLGQF
-220 SPGNGVLLADAV
+220 SPGNGMLLADT
-232 IIAQLVFGS
+232 IIVAQLVFGC

-271 IIQGTINWIPT
+271 IVQGTLNWLPSAAGPIN
-282 NPSVA
+282 A
-287 VSANNPPSGTIPKVL
+287 GNPPSGTIPKTI
-302 WFLTNYS
+302 WFLTNLNA
-309 SSQMASGGWERILLQ
+309 SQMASGGWEQVLLHA
-324 QPNPIVA
+324 PNPVIA
-331 LVGTAAIFFLVAW
+331 LVGTAVIFFIVAW

-377 VILMSALLANV
+377 VILMSALLAN
-388 SMISILLWSNPTLS
+388 ISVVTILLWTNPTLA
-402 HFPVLGHQ
+402 HFPLMGHQ
-410 WWVGTYPSADF
+410 WWIGSYPASAAAARLLGVGATTPL
-421 ARTNGISQ
+421 T
-429 SQPIGGGAYYLSTV
+429 GGAWYLATP
-443 NGLEAWLLPMLNAQI
+443 NGLESWFLPLLNSQT
-458 YGAFLFG
+458 YGAFLLG
-465 HTWWEGLVHVGVY
+465 HAWWQSLVHVGLY
-478 FGAMVGGSILFAK
+478 FGVLVGGSILFAK

-506 QIESTGMQ
+506 QIEASGMQ

-539 SGASVGALAAGAD
+539 SGATVGALAAGAD
-552 LIGTLGNA
+552 LIGTVGNA

-581 EQLMEMNPLFRRFLG
+581 EQLMEMNPLLRRFIA
-596 GES
+596 GEE

>member
-1 MRLSAAPT
+1 
-9 HRMAEEEIPRDP
+9 MADEEIPRDY
-21 RWAIPLAA
+21 RWAIPLLVVGVGLLGIDWVWAHPTP
-29 IGAILLAIIWY
+29 IG
-40 WEQPT
+40 
-45 LLAFGLV
+45 FGL
-52 TAAIAAILGLLYLG
+52 TAAVLVAIFGLFFLG
-66 LSYNGS
+66 LSYDGP

-81 LTTRMPAVS
+81 VTSRMPAVS
-90 QPKGHVHF
+90 QPKGHVQF
-98 RTKMFWTVGVLL
+98 RTKMFWTVGILLLYFVLTNI
-110 MYFLLANIYIFGV
+110 FLYGV

-130 LFASYRAIL
+130 LFQSYRAIL
-139 AGAQGTLMHLGI
+139 AGQQGTLMHLGI

-163 FTGAKIISL
+163 FTGAKIINL

-186 QKVLVLAMIFV
+186 QKVMVVAMIFV

-207 TPASSVVARFGTA
+207 SPSASLVSSLGSA
-220 SPGNGVLLADAV
+220 SPGNGMLLAEMI

-271 IIQGTINWIPT
+271 IVQGTLNWLPASAT
-282 NPSVA
+282 AP
-287 VSANNPPSGTIPKVL
+287 VSQTNPPSGTLPKAY
-302 WFLTNYS
+302 WFFTHLNAG
-309 SSQMASGGWERILLQ
+309 QMAGGGWEQVLLHS
-324 QPNPIVA
+324 PNPVVA
-331 LVGTAAIFFLVAW
+331 LAGTAAIFFLVAW

-377 VILMSALLANV
+377 VILMAALLANV
-388 SMISILLWSNPTLS
+388 SMFSILLWSNPTLM
-402 HFPVLGHQ
+402 HFPLLGHQ
-410 WWVGTYPSADF
+410 WWIGSYPASQAQATQMGVSA
-421 ARTNGISQ
+421 TT
-429 SQPIGGGAYYLSTV
+429 PLTGGAYYLSTV
-443 NGLEAWLLPMLNAQI
+443 NGLESWLLPLLNAQTYGSLLVGHVWWQDLAHVLI
-458 YGAFLFG
+458 YFS
-465 HTWWEGLVHVGVY
+465 V
-478 FGAMVGGSILFAK
+478 MVTGSIIFAR

-506 QIESTGMQ
+506 QIEASGMQ

-534 VITVI
+534 VITII
-539 SGASVGALAAGAD
+539 SGAAVGALAAGAD
-552 LIGTLGNA
+552 LIGTVGNA

-567 MVGIIINLYEAMGR
+567 TVGIIINLYEAMGR
-581 EQLMEMNPLFRRFLG
+581 EQLMEMNPLLRRFLG
-596 GES
+596 GE

>member
-1 MRLSAAPT
+1 
-9 HRMAEEEIPRDP
+9 MADEEIPRDP
-21 RWAIPLAA
+21 RWAIPLAVV
-29 IGAILLAIIWY
+29 GA
-40 WEQPT
+40 T
-45 LLAFGLV
+45 LLAVVWFW
-52 TAAIAAILGLLYLG
+52 TAPTLIAFILIAAVIFVILGLLFMG
-66 LSYNGS
+66 LSYSGTR
-72 KSKLYGLKP
+72 SKLYGLKP
-81 LTTRMPAVS
+81 LTTRMPAVT

-98 RTKMFWTVGVLL
+98 RTKLFWTISVLL
-110 MYFLLANIYIFGV
+110 LYFLLTNIYLFGV

-163 FTGAKIISL
+163 FTGAKIINL

-186 QKVLVLAMIFV
+186 QKVLVITMILV

-202 VFGYL
+202 VYGYL
-207 TPASSVVARFGTA
+207 TPSSSLVTSLGLA
-220 SPGNGVLLADAV
+220 SPGNGLLLANTI

-271 IIQGTINWIPT
+271 IVQGTLNWVPQ
-282 NPSVA
+282 NPSVTI
-287 VSANNPPSGTIPKVL
+287 SATNPPSGALPKAF
-302 WFLTNYS
+302 WFLTHYTA
-309 SSQMASGGWERILLQ
+309 SQMASGGWEQVLLR

-388 SMISILLWSNPTLS
+388 SLFTILLWSNATLS
-402 HFPVLGHQ
+402 RFPLLGHQ
-410 WWVGTYPSADF
+410 WWVGSYPSA
-421 ARTNGISQ
+421 AIASSTGISQ
-429 SQPIGGGAYYLSTV
+429 TQPLTGGAYYLSTV
-443 NGLEAWLLPMLNAQI
+443 NGLESWLLPILNFQQ
-458 YGAFLFG
+458 YGGYLYG
-465 HTWWEGLVHVGVY
+465 HTVLQGMLHVTIY
-478 FGAMVGGSILFAK
+478 FCAMVGGSILFAK

-506 QIESTGMQ
+506 QIEASGMQ

-539 SGASVGALAAGAD
+539 SGAAVGALAAGAD

-581 EQLMEMNPLFRRFLG
+581 EQLMEMNPLLRRFLG